1 MKKMNVLPF
10 YMTYPTVAYTKEN
23 GMVEDLEYFQQM
35 YLNGARMLQREIVK
49 SISILD
55 YDGSMIYDAYPDQ
68 FMLRRLSAKL
78 LDKMKKQT
86 KPEDPLYKVHQ
97 AAPLPFLQKDVFAC
111 PSFSRRAGAGFS
123 AYVPYR

>member
-1 MKKMNVLPF
+1 
-10 YMTYPTVAYTKEN
+10 
-23 GMVEDLEYFQQM
+23 M

-86 KPEDPLYKVHQ
+86 KPEDPLYKVLVQEGIDELVFLILLNEVLKRRHKKDMG
-97 AAPLPFLQKDVFAC
+97 FLQF
-111 PSFSRRAGAGFS
+111 
-123 AYVPYR
+123 

>member
-78 LDKMKKQT
+78 LDKMKNRQNRRIRFIKCLCR
-86 KPEDPLYKVHQ
+86 KELMSLY
-97 AAPLPFLQKDVFAC
+97 F
-111 PSFSRRAGAGFS
+111 
-123 AYVPYR
+123 

>member
-1 MKKMNVLPF
+1 
-10 YMTYPTVAYTKEN
+10 
-23 GMVEDLEYFQQM
+23 MVEDLEYFQQM

-78 LDKMKKQT
+78 LEKMKKQKRHRNRKRGEWT
-86 KPEDPLYKVHQ
+86 GKSGGHLE
-97 AAPLPFLQKDVFAC
+97 VFW
-111 PSFSRRAGAGFS
+111 S
-123 AYVPYR
+123 

>member
-10 YMTYPTVAYTKEN
+10 YMTYPTVEYTKEN

-86 KPEDPLYKVHQ
+86 KPEDPLYKVLVQEGIDELVFLILLNEVLKRRHKKDMG
-97 AAPLPFLQKDVFAC
+97 FLQF
-111 PSFSRRAGAGFS
+111 
-123 AYVPYR
+123 

>member
-23 GMVEDLEYFQQM
+23 GMVADLEYFQQM

-78 LDKMKKQT
+78 LEKMKKQT
-86 KPEDPLYKVHQ
+86 KPEDPLYKVLVQEGIDELVFLILLNEVLKRRHKKDMG
-97 AAPLPFLQKDVFAC
+97 FLQF
-111 PSFSRRAGAGFS
+111 
-123 AYVPYR
+123 

>member
-1 MKKMNVLPF
+1 MNKMNVLPF
-10 YMTYPTVAYTKEN
+10 YMTYPTVAYSKEN
-23 GMVEDLEYFQQM
+23 GMVEDQEYIQQM

-86 KPEDPLYKVHQ
+86 KPEDPLYKVLAQEGIDELVFLILLNEVLKRRHKKDMG
-97 AAPLPFLQKDVFAC
+97 FLQF
-111 PSFSRRAGAGFS
+111 
-123 AYVPYR
+123 

>member
-35 YLNGARMLQREIVK
+35 YLNGARMLQREIVM

-86 KPEDPLYKVHQ
+86 KPEDPLYKVLAQEGIDELVFLILLNEVLKRRHKKDMG
-97 AAPLPFLQKDVFAC
+97 FLQF
-111 PSFSRRAGAGFS
+111 
-123 AYVPYR
+123 

>member
-10 YMTYPTVAYTKEN
+10 YMTYPTVVYTKEN

-86 KPEDPLYKVHQ
+86 KPEDPLYKVLAQEGIDELVFLILLNEVLKRRHKKDMG
-97 AAPLPFLQKDVFAC
+97 FLQF
-111 PSFSRRAGAGFS
+111 
-123 AYVPYR
+123 

>member
-10 YMTYPTVAYTKEN
+10 YMTYPTGAYTKEN

-49 SISILD
+49 AISILD

-86 KPEDPLYKVHQ
+86 KPEDPLYKVLAQEGIDELVFLILLNEVLKRRHKKDMG
-97 AAPLPFLQKDVFAC
+97 FLQF
-111 PSFSRRAGAGFS
+111 
-123 AYVPYR
+123 

>member
-23 GMVEDLEYFQQM
+23 GLVVDLVYFQQM

-49 SISILD
+49 SISILE

-86 KPEDPLYKVHQ
+86 KPEDPLYKVLTQEGIDELVFLILLNEVLKRRHKKDMG
-97 AAPLPFLQKDVFAC
+97 FLQF
-111 PSFSRRAGAGFS
+111 
-123 AYVPYR
+123 

>member
-10 YMTYPTVAYTKEN
+10 YMTYPTVAYTTEN

-78 LDKMKKQT
+78 LEKLKKQT
-86 KPEDPLYKVHQ
+86 KPEDPLYKVHMQ
-97 AAPLPFLQKDVFAC
+97 EGIDELVFLILLNEVLKRRHKKDMGFLQF
-111 PSFSRRAGAGFS
+111 
-123 AYVPYR
+123 